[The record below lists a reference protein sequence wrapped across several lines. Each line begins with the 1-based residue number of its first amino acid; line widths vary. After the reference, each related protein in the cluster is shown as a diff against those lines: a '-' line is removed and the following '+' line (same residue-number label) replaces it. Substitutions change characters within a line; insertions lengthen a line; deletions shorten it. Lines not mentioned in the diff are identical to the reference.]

1 MTAITRE
8 LLEKFWMDLC
18 TEEEATLV
26 EAYFREHPEDESLF
40 EEFEAAGEEPVAE
53 EDRAEMLSRVMQ
65 AVRPR
70 RAVVRRTGVMM
81 AAASLMAVVVAGW
94 LMYRPAPGR
103 NAMGRATAEVAV
115 WVGKHNADNK
125 NVRVMLP
132 DSTETILAPGAV
144 IVYRKDLGSYDRREV
159 KVEGEV
165 VFTVR
170 RNKLQPFIVYSD
182 GVETTVLGTIF
193 DVSNKRDSDHISVRL
208 LQGKVMVGMD
218 AKTGDPAKKYY
229 LKPGEEFV
237 YKRADRRVVVREFG
251 HKGEAYAA
259 HKGNRPRM
267 REEGLAN
274 WYMFNDQGLAD
285 VFDQLS
291 IIYNVEIQYSS
302 SDLRNKY
309 FIGRLD
315 EHDSLNEILKDI
327 ALLNHLSV
335 IETEGCYII
344 RKGK

>member
-1 MTAITRE
+1 MPAITRE
-8 LLEKFWMDLC
+8 LLEKFWMGFC

-40 EEFEAAGEEPVAE
+40 EEFEAAGEEPVG
-53 EDRAEMLSRVMQ
+53 DKHRVEMLSRVMH

-70 RAVVRRTGVMM
+70 GAVVRRIRVTM
-81 AAASLMAVVVAGW
+81 AAASLLAVVAAGW
-94 LMYRPAPGR
+94 LIFRPAPGR
-103 NAMGRATAEVAV
+103 SVTGPAMSEAAV

-132 DSTETILAPGAV
+132 DSTETILAPDA
-144 IVYRKDLGSYDRREV
+144 IIIYRTDLGYYDKREV

-165 VFTVR
+165 VFMVR
-170 RNKLQPFIVYSD
+170 RNKEQPFIVYSG

-193 DVSNKRDSDHISVRL
+193 DVSNKKDGDHISIRL

-229 LKPGEEFV
+229 LRPGEEFV
-237 YKRADRRVVVREFG
+237 YKRGDRSVAVREFD
-251 HKGEAYAA
+251 HKGEAYAVHRA
-259 HKGNRPRM
+259 RRPRM
-267 REEGLAN
+267 REDSLAN
-274 WYMFNDQGLAD
+274 WYMFNDQELAD
-285 VFDQLS
+285 VLDQLA

-309 FIGRLD
+309 FIGKL
-315 EHDSLNEILKDI
+315 EKHDSLTEILKDI

-335 IETEGCYII
+335 IGKEGCYII
-344 RKGK
+344 RKAK

>member
-1 MTAITRE
+1 MSAITRE
-8 LLEKFWMDLC
+8 LLEKFWMGLC

-40 EEFEAAGEEPVAE
+40 DEFEAAGEEPVAE
-53 EDRAEMLSRVMQ
+53 EDRVAMLSGVMR

-70 RAVVRRTGVMM
+70 GAVIRRAGVMM
-81 AAASLMAVVVAGW
+81 AAASLLAVVLAGW
-94 LMYRPAPGR
+94 LMYRPAPR
-103 NAMGRATAEVAV
+103 RTATGPALAEAAV
-115 WVGKHNADNK
+115 WVGKRNADKK

-132 DSTETILAPGAV
+132 DSSETILAPGAV
-144 IVYRKDLGSYDRREV
+144 IIYRKDLGSYDKREV

-170 RNKLQPFIVYSD
+170 RNKQQPFIVYSD

-193 DVSNKRDSDHISVRL
+193 DVSNKPDSDHISIRL
-208 LQGKVMVGMD
+208 LQGKVMVGMN
-218 AKTGDPAKKYY
+218 AKTGDPTKKYY
-229 LKPGEEFV
+229 LRPGQEFV
-237 YKRADRRVVVREFG
+237 YKRSDRSVAVREFD
-251 HKGEAYAA
+251 HKAKTYAL
-259 HKGNRPRM
+259 HKPNLPRI
-267 REEGLAN
+267 REESLAN
-274 WYMFNDQGLAD
+274 WYMFNDQELAD

-302 SDLRNKY
+302 SDLHNKY

-315 EHDSLNEILKDI
+315 QHDSLNEILKDI

-335 IETEGCYII
+335 IEAEGCYII
-344 RKGK
+344 RKSK